1 MLGDF
6 MVPVDS
12 VVESAVC
19 LDTSHRGR
27 GWPASYGA
35 VAAAA
40 AGCSVSRMTNA
51 DKKKKGGQVVECRI
65 CQEEGD
71 ECDLESPCACTGTL
85 KFAHRKCI
93 QKWCNKKGNIICEIC
108 SQVMAFA
115 PDYVSP
121 SSELHPDIMAIDI
134 RQSWSSQFD
143 LRESH
148 SLAISAAEQEFLNAD
163 YEGYAAASARGVA
176 FCHTIA
182 LILMLLLF
190 IQQVLNAMKELGM
203 MQDISS
209 LFDVLL
215 QVAGLFLPC
224 YVIAR
229 SCYFRRRQV

>member
-1 MLGDF
+1 MVGDF
-6 MVPVDS
+6 ILRVDS
-12 VVESAVC
+12 VVGSAACVDSSRC
-19 LDTSHRGR
+19 GKGSL
-27 GWPASYGA
+27 ASYG
-35 VAAAA
+35 VASAP
-40 AGCSVSRMTNA
+40 GCSVSGMTNG
-51 DKKKKGGQVVECRI
+51 DGKNCGEVVECRI

-93 QKWCNKKGNIICEIC
+93 QKWCNKKGNITCEIC
-108 SQVMAFA
+108 NQAFA

-121 SSELHPDIMAIDI
+121 SSEIGLNITTIDI

-148 SLAISAAEQEFLNAD
+148 LLAISAAEQELLNAD
-163 YEGYAAASARGVA
+163 YEDYAAAGSRVIA
-176 FCHTIA
+176 FCHTVA

-190 IQQVLNAMKELGM
+190 IRQVLNAMKEAGM

-209 LFDVLL
+209 ICDVSL
-215 QVAGLFLPC
+215 QIAGLLLPC

-229 SCYFRRRQV
+229 SCYIRRRQV